1 MKDYLNTNMN
11 NKGVLVKRVIITDVT
26 LDRDI
31 SDNMQEAT
39 IYQYKSTLERKR
51 FAFNQRITNDRE
63 EQTKAKQEM
72 EEQRKDEMEQAQLK
86 EMTKQKEI
94 DQLKAKIEMVKSE
107 WQANADAKINQIN
120 AETDVLFNEITAE
133 ARLIEI
139 QIRE

>member
-1 MKDYLNTNMN
+1 
-11 NKGVLVKRVIITDVT
+11 
-26 LDRDI
+26 
-31 SDNMQEAT
+31 
-39 IYQYKSTLERKR
+39 
-51 FAFNQRITNDRE
+51 
-63 EQTKAKQEM
+63 
-72 EEQRKDEMEQAQLK
+72 MEQAQLK